1 MNVGVLAGIGPGP
14 APDTTASAGAVPDS
28 SQNALLVAGNRKEQ
42 AFSLTT
48 GLTTPAVDC
57 SDYRFVSVQCVTNS
71 GGSVTFQGSNDGVNW
86 QSVLLNRADT
96 SGVTPVTS
104 TSATLIYSGPVPFR
118 YFRLSSTATAS
129 GVIEFFSVPPPSASQ
144 LVYVGNN
151 VNVAASTATGAAIP
165 ANAFM
170 IGLRN
175 IANGNLDAANGVSGA
190 ADAAAGSG
198 MLGVGPSAYTGAG
211 WDRVRTP
218 AIFKTATATASGDT
232 ALWTPTSGKK
242 FRLMRYQMQITADAA
257 TSGGADI
264 DIVLRD
270 STTALAAAYSV
281 FVPAT
286 AGTTFNN
293 GTRTEWVDLGNGI
306 LSAAAN
312 NVLNINLSAAL
323 TSGKV
328 RVVVAGTEE

>member
-1 MNVGVLAGIGPGP
+1 M
-14 APDTTASAGAVPDS
+14 
-28 SQNALLVAGNRKEQ
+28 
-42 AFSLTT
+42 
-48 GLTTPAVDC
+48 
-57 SDYRFVSVQCVTNS
+57 
-71 GGSVTFQGSNDGVNW
+71 
-86 QSVLLNRADT
+86 
-96 SGVTPVTS
+96 
-104 TSATLIYSGPVPFR
+104 PFR